1 MAKIEQTRVHAP
13 LSHFSM
19 PTTFIDGIPVEFPHT
34 AYPCQI
40 KFMESVLSA
49 LKNRENALLE
59 SPTGTGKTLSLLCAA
74 LAWRTAEMGRKQ
86 LMEQTSS
93 SKSANYDTIM
103 ERDTGTSSTPF
114 QSINSASGSVTRLQ
128 SALNESLNYPQS
140 ATADEGDYSEFI
152 KPPLIIYASR
162 THSQLSQVIGELR
175 RTTYRPKI
183 AIVGSREQ
191 MCIHPNV
198 KELSSSS
205 AQSAVCNRLTRKKA
219 CEFNLRVPEALNHLK
234 RDQRDKEKDS
244 SEGCKEQKIMDMED
258 LVQFA
263 TLHK

>member
-1 MAKIEQTRVHAP
+1 
-13 LSHFSM
+13 M
-19 PTTFIDGIPVEFPHT
+19 PTNYIDGIPVEFPHA
-34 AYPCQI
+34 AYPCQLT
-40 KFMESVLSA
+40 FMEHVLRA

-86 LMEQTSS
+86 LMEQTAVSR
-93 SKSANYDTIM
+93 SANYDIIM
-103 ERDTGTSSTPF
+103 ERSNFPIPNSATPF
-114 QSINSASGSVTRLQ
+114 QVINSASGSVTRLQ
-128 SALNESLNYPQS
+128 NALNESLNYLQNTNKIEDDS
-140 ATADEGDYSEFI
+140 SDYSEFI
-152 KPPLIIYASR
+152 KTPLIIYASR

-175 RTTYRPKI
+175 RTNYRPKI

-234 RDQRDKEKDS
+234 RDQREKEKDC
-244 SEGCKEQKIMDMED
+244 EEQKIMDMED
-258 LVQFA
+258 LIRFA
-263 TLHK
+263 SLHK

>member
-1 MAKIEQTRVHAP
+1 
-13 LSHFSM
+13 
-19 PTTFIDGIPVEFPHT
+19 
-34 AYPCQI
+34 
-40 KFMESVLSA
+40 
-49 LKNRENALLE
+49 
-59 SPTGTGKTLSLLCAA
+59 
-74 LAWRTAEMGRKQ
+74 
-86 LMEQTSS
+86 MEQTSAS
-93 SKSANYDTIM
+93 RSANYDTIM
-103 ERDTGTSSTPF
+103 ENNTATSSNSTSTPF
-114 QSINSASGSVTRLQ
+114 QTINSACGSVTRLQ
-128 SALNESLNYPQS
+128 SVLNESLNYPS
-140 ATADEGDYSEFI
+140 HAEDGCDDYSEFI

-205 AQSAVCNRLTRKKA
+205 AQSTVCNRLTKKKS

-234 RDQRDKEKDS
+234 RDQRDAEKEG
-244 SEGCKEQKIMDMED
+244 SECKEQKIMDMED

-263 TLHK
+263 TLHKYTL

>member
-1 MAKIEQTRVHAP
+1 MPGGKSAP
-13 LSHFSM
+13 IFLSM
-19 PTTFIDGIPVEFPHT
+19 PTNFIDGIPVEFPHT
-34 AYPCQI
+34 AYPCQLT
-40 KFMESVLSA
+40 FMEYVLRA

-86 LMEQTSS
+86 LMEQTAVSR
-93 SKSANYDTIM
+93 SANYDTIM
-103 ERDTGTSSTPF
+103 ERSFLPSAAAPF
-114 QSINSASGSVTRLQ
+114 QTINSASGSVTRLQ
-128 SALNESLNYPQS
+128 NALNESLNYTQS
-140 ATADEGDYSEFI
+140 STKIEDDGCDYSEFI

-175 RTTYRPKI
+175 RTNYRPKI

-234 RDQRDKEKDS
+234 RDQREKEKDC
-244 SEGCKEQKIMDMED
+244 EEQKIMDMED
-258 LVQFA
+258 LVRFA
-263 TLHK
+263 SLHK